1 VPPGSRP
8 PRARVKRL
16 KSKGR
21 PEPFCR
27 TDIIQSVAQSG
38 LSVGLGALKRVKNR
52 VIRCLA
58 FALSALLIFEPALLA
73 QELPTLGEAGGEE
86 LSPLEERHYGEEIM
100 QQYVRRSPE
109 YLDDPETTDYINRL
123 GFELVAA
130 SAARHINFE
139 FFVLRD
145 ATINAFALPGG
156 FIGVHTGLILTAQSE
171 SELASVLGHEIGHV
185 QQRHLAR
192 SLARERDTAMIA
204 LGSVLAALLAARSNQ
219 GSEAALVVGQAAAM
233 ARKLSFSR
241 NDEREADRVGFQ
253 ILVDAGFDPQAMAD
267 FFARMQQGT
276 RAYASVAPAYLQTH
290 PMTEERIADMQARIR
305 TAHTHQHADSLDFQ
319 LVRARLRVLQDE
331 STQGLRDRLAGFTD
345 QITHNASVSDAAA
358 YYGIA
363 LANLKLKRPGA
374 ALEAALAAR
383 RSTNVPSAILDNI
396 VLLARF
402 DAAKSDA
409 ERDTVLQAA
418 QETAARFP
426 LSRPVAMQY
435 TDLLQRANHHAQA
448 IAYLRDQLALSH
460 NDPDFYNFL
469 ATSYAALDHK
479 TLQHQATAEMYLLL
493 GSAPAAVEQLQ
504 IARKVA
510 DADFYTMTEVDARLR
525 QLTALVREEREAA
538 KNAGR
543 NGP

>member
-1 VPPGSRP
+1 
-8 PRARVKRL
+8 VK
-16 KSKGR
+16 S
-21 PEPFCR
+21 PFF
-27 TDIIQSVAQSG
+27 
-38 LSVGLGALKRVKNR
+38 
-52 VIRCLA
+52 RCLA
-58 FALSALLIFEPALLA
+58 FALCALLSVEPALWA
-73 QELPTLGEAGGEE
+73 QELPTLGEAGGED

-100 QQYVRRSPE
+100 QQYIRRSPE
-109 YLDDPETTDYINRL
+109 YLDDPETIEYINHL
-123 GFELVAA
+123 GFQLVAV
-130 SAARHINFE
+130 SAARNIDFE

-192 SLARERDTAMIA
+192 SLARQRDSAMIA
-204 LGSVLAALLAARSNQ
+204 LGSVLVALLAARSNQ
-219 GSEAALVVGQAAAM
+219 GAEAALAVGQAAALS
-233 ARKLSFSR
+233 RQLSFSR
-241 NDEREADRVGFQ
+241 DNEREADRVGFQ

-276 RAYASVAPAYLQTH
+276 RAYASVAPAYLRTH
-290 PMTEERIADMQARIR
+290 PMDEERIADMQARIR

-319 LVRARLRVLQDE
+319 LIRARLRVLQDE
-331 STQGLRDRLAGFTD
+331 STQGLQDRLTSFTD
-345 QITHNASVSDAAA
+345 QVVHHSAASDTAA

-363 LANLKLKRPGA
+363 LADLKLKHPGP

-383 RSTNVPSAILDNI
+383 RSSTVSSAILDNI

-402 DAAKSDA
+402 EAASNDA
-409 ERDTVLQAA
+409 ERDAALKLA
-418 QETAARFP
+418 QETTTHFP
-426 LSRPVAMQY
+426 LSRAVAMQY
-435 TDLLQRANHHAQA
+435 TDMLQRAKHHAQA
-448 IAYLRDQLALSH
+448 IAYLREQLALSH
-460 NDPDFYNFL
+460 SDPDFYNFL
-469 ATSYAALDHK
+469 AISYAALDQK
-479 TLQHQATAEMYLLL
+479 TLQHQATAELYLLL

-504 IARKVA
+504 LARRVA

-543 NGP
+543 GGP

>member
-1 VPPGSRP
+1 M
-8 PRARVKRL
+8 
-16 KSKGR
+16 
-21 PEPFCR
+21 
-27 TDIIQSVAQSG
+27 
-38 LSVGLGALKRVKNR
+38 
-52 VIRCLA
+52 
-58 FALSALLIFEPALLA
+58 A

-86 LSPLEERHYGEEIM
+86 LSPLEERRFGEEIM
-100 QQYVRRSPE
+100 QQYIRRSPE
-109 YLDDPETTDYINRL
+109 YLDDPETAEYINRL
-123 GFELVAA
+123 GYQLVAV
-130 SAARHINFE
+130 SAARHIDFE

-145 ATINAFALPGG
+145 PTINAFALPGG

-192 SLARERDTAMIA
+192 SLARERDTMMIT
-204 LGSVLAALLAARSNQ
+204 LGSVLLALLAARSNQ
-219 GSEAALVVGQAAAM
+219 GSQAALAVGQGAAM

-331 STQGLRDRLAGFTD
+331 STQGLRDQLANFND
-345 QITHNASVSDAAA
+345 QIAHRTTVSDTAA
-358 YYGIA
+358 YYGAA
-363 LANLKLKRPGA
+363 LANLKLKRPGP

-383 RSTNVPSAILDNI
+383 RSTNASSAILDNI
-396 VLLARF
+396 VLLVRFEAARN
-402 DAAKSDA
+402 DTEREAA
-409 ERDTVLQAA
+409 LQQS

-435 TDLLQRANHHAQA
+435 VDLLQRANHHAQA
-448 IAYLRDQLALSH
+448 VAYLRSQLALSR
-460 NDPDFYNFL
+460 NDPDYYNFL
-469 ATSYAALDHK
+469 AISYAALDHK

-493 GSAPAAVEQLQ
+493 GSAPAALEQLQ

-525 QLTALVREEREAA
+525 ELTALVRAEREAA
-538 KNAGR
+538 KNEGHAG
-543 NGP
+543 P

>member
-1 VPPGSRP
+1 MPL
-8 PRARVKRL
+8 AKRI
-16 KSKGR
+16 
-21 PEPFCR
+21 
-27 TDIIQSVAQSG
+27 T
-38 LSVGLGALKRVKNR
+38 
-52 VIRCLA
+52 RCLVY
-58 FALSALLIFEPALLA
+58 ALCALLIVEPALMA
-73 QELPTLGEAGGEE
+73 QELPTLGEAGAEE

-100 QQYVRRSPE
+100 QQYIRRSPE

-123 GFELVAA
+123 GYQLVAA
-130 SAARHINFE
+130 SAAQHINFE

-145 ATINAFALPGG
+145 PTINAFALPGG

-204 LGSVLAALLAARSNQ
+204 LASVLVALLAARSNQ
-219 GSEAALVVGQAAAM
+219 GSEAALAVGQGAAL

-319 LVRARLRVLQDE
+319 LVRARLHVLQDE
-331 STQGLRDRLAGFTD
+331 STQGLRDSASSFAD
-345 QITHNASVSDAAA
+345 QIARLASVSDTAA
-358 YYGIA
+358 YYGLA
-363 LANLKLKRPGA
+363 LADLKLKRPGPG
-374 ALEAALAAR
+374 LEAALAAR
-383 RSTNVPSAILDNI
+383 RSTNTPSAILDNI
-396 VLLARF
+396 VLLARYE
-402 DAAKSDA
+402 AAQNDA
-409 ERDTVLQAA
+409 ERDAA
-418 QETAARFP
+418 LRLSQEAAARFP

-435 TDLLQRANHHAQA
+435 TDLLQRSNRHAQA
-448 IAYLRDQLALSH
+448 ITYLREQLALSH

-469 ATSYAALDHK
+469 ATSYAALNHK

-538 KNAGR
+538 KTAGH

>member
-1 VPPGSRP
+1 
-8 PRARVKRL
+8 
-16 KSKGR
+16 
-21 PEPFCR
+21 
-27 TDIIQSVAQSG
+27 
-38 LSVGLGALKRVKNR
+38 
-52 VIRCLA
+52 
-58 FALSALLIFEPALLA
+58 
-73 QELPTLGEAGGEE
+73 
-86 LSPLEERHYGEEIM
+86 
-100 QQYVRRSPE
+100 
-109 YLDDPETTDYINRL
+109 
-123 GFELVAA
+123 
-130 SAARHINFE
+130 
-139 FFVLRD
+139 
-145 ATINAFALPGG
+145 
-156 FIGVHTGLILTAQSE
+156 
-171 SELASVLGHEIGHV
+171 
-185 QQRHLAR
+185 
-192 SLARERDTAMIA
+192 
-204 LGSVLAALLAARSNQ
+204 
-219 GSEAALVVGQAAAM
+219 M

-305 TAHTHQHADSLDFQ
+305 SAHTHQHADSLDFQ
-319 LVRARLRVLQDE
+319 LVRARLRILQDE

-345 QITHNASVSDAAA
+345 QIAHHASVSDAAA

-363 LANLKLKRPGA
+363 LADLKLKRPGP

-402 DAAKSDA
+402 EAAKTDA
-409 ERDTVLQAA
+409 EHDTVLQAA

-426 LSRPVAMQY
+426 LSRAVGMQY
-435 TDLLQRANHHAQA
+435 TDLLQRANRHAQA
-448 IAYLRDQLALSH
+448 IAYLRVQLGLSH

-469 ATSYAALDHK
+469 ATSYAALDHR

-543 NGP
+543 SGP